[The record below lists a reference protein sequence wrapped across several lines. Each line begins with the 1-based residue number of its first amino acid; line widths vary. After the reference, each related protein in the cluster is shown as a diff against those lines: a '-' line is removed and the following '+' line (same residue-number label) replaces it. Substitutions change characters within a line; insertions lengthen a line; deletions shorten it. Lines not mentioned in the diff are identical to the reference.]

1 MDTVYDDRFHLSRAT
16 FFKLMAFSTVWFTV
30 NGFPMLPIG
39 LLFAIRYVGINYES
53 SFLRSLA
60 TGRKVVAASIGMALL
75 GLLMRGPGIGFS
87 LSPSDGVS
95 FSLRL
100 PLLAWF

>member
-16 FFKLMAFSTVWFTV
+16 FYKLVVFSSVWFTV
-30 NGFPMLPIG
+30 EGFPVLPIG

-53 SFLRSLA
+53 SFLHSLV

-75 GLLMRGPGIGFS
+75 GLLMRG
-87 LSPSDGVS
+87 
-95 FSLRL
+95 
-100 PLLAWF
+100 